1 MQSKINSHRIGIDT
15 PLNWSPIRTTPPL
28 SEHKVKQWG
37 STRVETYTQGAG
49 ESFIRVPEFRLTLVR
64 SPSLDAELRING
76 AAAQI
81 VQLERNT
88 VLFFPPGM
96 SCRAVAGS
104 VQLTNVF
111 HDYRIY
117 EYAVRDLA
125 NISSIKFDWIRDLA
139 DPQVVQLINMLA
151 LEAKEQGV
159 ADPLLVESL
168 SNALAVHVIR
178 HFMGRVTDETPH
190 PGGLERMK
198 LRQVRDY
205 IDAHLGDKSLSLE
218 ELAAVSSLSTYQFG
232 RSFRRATGT
241 TPHQFVLR
249 SRVDRAQHLLRTTDR
264 PLWEIGSSVG
274 FGDQAHFATRFRQ
287 FTGVTPRQFRQSLC

>member
-1 MQSKINSHRIGIDT
+1 MQSKINSHRSGIDT
-15 PLNWSPIRTTPPL
+15 PSYWSPTRTTPPL
-28 SEHKVKQWG
+28 IDHKVKQWG
-37 STRVETYTQGAG
+37 STRVETYTRGAG
-49 ESFIRVPEFRLTLVR
+49 ESFIRVPEFRLTLIR
-64 SPSLDAELRING
+64 SPSVQAGLCING
-76 AAAQI
+76 ATAQT

-96 SCRAVAGS
+96 SCRVVAGP

-111 HDYRIY
+111 QDCRIY
-117 EYAVRDLA
+117 EHAARDLTD
-125 NISSIKFDWIRDLA
+125 IGSIKLDWIRDLA
-139 DPQVVQLINMLA
+139 DPQVVQLINMLV
-151 LEAKEQGV
+151 LEAKEQGA
-159 ADPLLVESL
+159 ADLLLVESL

-178 HFMGRVTDETPH
+178 HFLGRVTGETPR
-190 PGGLERMK
+190 PGGLERAK

-205 IDAHLGDKSLSLE
+205 IQAHLGDKNLSLG
-218 ELAAVSSLSTYQFG
+218 ELAAVSSLSRYQFG
-232 RSFRRATGT
+232 RAFRRATGT

>member
-49 ESFIRVPEFRLTLVR
+49 ESFLRVPEFRLTLVR

-178 HFMGRVTDETPH
+178 HFLGRVTDETPH

-198 LRQVRDY
+198 LRRVRDY

-274 FGDQAHFATRFRQ
+274 FGDQSHFATRFRQ